1 MQKEIDKEG
10 IVFGLD
16 IGTTKI
22 VCLAGR
28 LNEHGKLEVLGVG
41 KSKSLG
47 VKRGIVNNI
56 MQTVESINHAINLVS
71 EEFNLEVFT
80 KEEINLRQDKTEQ
93 TGSTLPFAMYR
104 EDYLAVGGWDMMY
117 PSPHVVDWDF
127 FLKCEY
133 WNLKMLRTYKC
144 NFRQ

>member
-1 MQKEIDKEG
+1 MEKEK

-47 VKRGIVNNI
+47 DKSGIVNNI
-56 MQTVESINHAINLVS
+56 MQKVESIIHA
-71 EEFNLEVFT
+71 
-80 KEEINLRQDKTEQ
+80 
-93 TGSTLPFAMYR
+93 
-104 EDYLAVGGWDMMY
+104 
-117 PSPHVVDWDF
+117 VV
-127 FLKCEY
+127 
-133 WNLKMLRTYKC
+133 
-144 NFRQ
+144 